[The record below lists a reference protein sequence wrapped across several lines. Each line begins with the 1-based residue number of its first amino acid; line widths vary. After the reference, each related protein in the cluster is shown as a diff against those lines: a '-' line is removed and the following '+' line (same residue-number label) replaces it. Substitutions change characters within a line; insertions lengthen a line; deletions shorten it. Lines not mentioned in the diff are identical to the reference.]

1 MIKLT
6 YKEWVAKY
14 SANPPNH
21 ELVSVQEMEADFQKF
36 HGLNLY
42 DEIERIN
49 QSEYKLYLQR
59 FEAGNEE

>member
-6 YKEWVAKY
+6 YEEWVAKY
-14 SANPPNH
+14 SAQPPNH
-21 ELVSVQEMEADFQKF
+21 ELVSVQEMVADFQKF

-42 DEIERIN
+42 DEIEKIN

-59 FEAGNEE
+59 FEAGIEE